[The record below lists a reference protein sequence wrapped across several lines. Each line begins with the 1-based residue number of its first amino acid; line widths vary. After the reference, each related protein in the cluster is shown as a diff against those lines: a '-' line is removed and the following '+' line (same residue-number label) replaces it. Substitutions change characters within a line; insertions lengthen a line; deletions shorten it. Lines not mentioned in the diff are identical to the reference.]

1 VAAGN
6 NESSNNSLYVKNAIK
21 IHASQQNTSLIHSF
35 IGTSQH
41 TNLITN
47 RSNSQNVTEVRDYT
61 YQNLKMKGN
70 KYKKK
75 STNRIK

>member
-21 IHASQQNTSLIHSF
+21 IHTSEQNTNLIHSF
-35 IGTSQH
+35 IETSQH

-47 RSNSQNVTEVRDYT
+47 RSNTQNDAEVRDYT
-61 YQNLKMKGN
+61 DQNWK
-70 KYKKK
+70 
-75 STNRIK
+75 